1 MRSLRASVIRLAYEN
16 PNLRPHLL
24 PLIKEADASEAMD
37 MEAGRTWGKGDHGK
51 GNPSATPDDATPY
64 HKHPN
69 SPDAGANGSAQ
80 RKKYNE
86 WFRGN
91 VCPGHATTCGN
102 PALAR

>member
-16 PNLRPHLL
+16 PNLRHHLL
-24 PLIKEADASEAMD
+24 PLIKEADAAEAMD
-37 MEAGRTWGKGDHGK
+37 MEAGRTWG
-51 GNPSATPDDATPY
+51 NPNPKATPDDSVPY

-69 SPDAGANGSAQ
+69 SPPAGADGSAQ

-86 WFRGN
+86 WFREN
-91 VCPGHATTCGN
+91 VCPGHKTTCGN